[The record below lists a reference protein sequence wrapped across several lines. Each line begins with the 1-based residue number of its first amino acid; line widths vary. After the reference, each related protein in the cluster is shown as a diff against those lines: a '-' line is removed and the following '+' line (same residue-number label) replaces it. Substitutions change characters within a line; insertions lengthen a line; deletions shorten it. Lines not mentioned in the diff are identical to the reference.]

1 MFNLEEMLREE
12 REKMQVAIGL
22 VSIGLVSLL
31 ACFSSAY
38 IEVCWSKLLTN
49 LKLPLTDLSYY

>member
-22 VSIGLVSLL
+22 VSVGLVSVL

-38 IEVCWSKLLTN
+38 IEVCWSNLLTN
-49 LKLPLTDLSYY
+49 LKLPVTNLSYY